1 MLVDVHCHL
10 DDPRFKDDLHE
21 VIERAK
27 KAGVKAI
34 ISNGTTP
41 ISNLRVL
48 ELSKKYD
55 IIKPAFG
62 MYPMSALNK
71 ESLNGEAPEFYE
83 FDADECVEMI
93 RKHKKE
99 IIAIGE
105 VGMDFKYSQDKE
117 VQKEHFQKMI
127 DLAEEIKKP
136 LIVHSRKAE
145 AEVIEM
151 LSKTKAKVLMHCF
164 SGKKKLFERGVELGF
179 YFSIPA
185 NIVRSDQFKEW
196 VQIAP
201 ITQLLTETDSPY
213 LGHMKGE
220 RNEPCNVAETINE
233 IARIKKMDGHEVMN
247 NIFMNYQRLFLS

>member
-10 DDPRFKDDLHE
+10 DDPRFKDDLDK

-27 KAGVKAI
+27 NAGVKAI

-41 ISNLRVL
+41 KSNMRVL

-62 MYPMSALNK
+62 MYPISALNK
-71 ESLNGEAPEFYE
+71 KSLSGEAPEFYE
-83 FDADECVEMI
+83 FDADECAEMI
-93 RKHKKE
+93 RKRRKE

-117 VQKEHFQKMI
+117 LQKEHFQKMI

-164 SGKKKLFERGVELGF
+164 SGKKKLFEKGVGLGM

-185 NIVRSDQFKEW
+185 NILRSDQFKEW
-196 VQIAP
+196 VEIAP

-213 LGHMKGE
+213 LSHMKGE
-220 RNEPCNVAETINE
+220 RNEPCNVAETVKE
-233 IARIKKMDGHEVMN
+233 IARIKKMEQIEVEN
-247 NIFMNYQRLFLS
+247 NIFMNYQRLFLG